1 MWSGLRVGLLG
12 GSFNPAHDGHRHI
25 SLEAL
30 RRLNLDAVWWLLSP
44 QNPLKPAQGMA
55 PLEDRMAGARLVAD
69 HPSIVVSSLERDLAT
84 RFTAATLAKL
94 RARFHRT
101 RFVWLMGADNL
112 NQIPAWQ
119 HWTRIFNSVPI
130 AVFDRPTYSLKALS
144 GKAARRYARNR
155 RPATCAHGLAKS
167 APPAWVFLTIRQH
180 TASATEI
187 RANGAAPTIA
197 PARKDEVRP

>member
-1 MWSGLRVGLLG
+1 MWSGLRIGLLG

-44 QNPLKPAQGMA
+44 QNPLKPVEGMA
-55 PLEDRMAGARLVAD
+55 PLEERVARARVVAN
-69 HPSIVVSSLERDLAT
+69 HPSIVVTSLERDLAT
-84 RFTAATLAKL
+84 RVTAETLAKL
-94 RARFHRT
+94 TRRYERT

-112 NQIPAWQ
+112 SQIPAWQ
-119 HWTRIFNSVPI
+119 RWTRIFNSVPI
-130 AVFDRPTYSLKALS
+130 AVFDRPTYSLGALS
-144 GKAARRYARNR
+144 GKAAQRFARGR
-155 RPATCAHGLAKS
+155 RPEMCARTLAGS

-187 RANGAAPTIA
+187 RANGAAPLIA
-197 PARKDEVRP
+197 PQRRMR